1 MKHSALV
8 PPFNLVSSYVYN
20 LMLYTVAPFHDISRD
35 PAAWVWAS
43 PMALLAAALIV
54 RASRED
60 LSFDAEITG
69 WTQNPLYIGVLGLA
83 VLVLGMLPYL
93 LAGYNPSL
101 GFTSQSRVYW
111 SATFGLAIL
120 FALLF
125 SVWKDRRILL
135 GARVIAVGMI
145 ALMAVFLADLRN
157 GWQVAADKREKLL
170 ASLLTQVPDVKPG
183 TTFLLMDLQS
193 YIPKGG
199 IDRAVVFQGVDGI
212 GEFVKMLYGKKDLYA
227 YFLYS
232 KNRVPGDTKGE
243 WAAVSPAGVVA
254 RGSAVRPPIPPD
266 SLLILKREGTNLV
279 LLDKVSAEEGTAAI
293 RWNGAQSIRSNP
305 DLILNSPASNGKPSP
320 REMR

>member
-1 MKHSALV
+1 M
-8 PPFNLVSSYVYN
+8 
-20 LMLYTVAPFHDISRD
+20 
-35 PAAWVWAS
+35 
-43 PMALLAAALIV
+43 
-54 RASRED
+54 
-60 LSFDAEITG
+60 
-69 WTQNPLYIGVLGLA
+69 
-83 VLVLGMLPYL
+83 
-93 LAGYNPSL
+93 
-101 GFTSQSRVYW
+101 
-111 SATFGLAIL
+111 
-120 FALLF
+120 
-125 SVWKDRRILL
+125 

-232 KNRVPGDTKGE
+232 KDRAPGDTKGE